1 MIWLIRTNFPIRLQS
16 WIVLAMKF
24 NQLFDLSTPL
34 VLYET
39 KTVYNLLS
47 VSNLTAY
54 ALKLSKDIG
63 GIENTVHIII
73 WLYKLLYI
81 DHQ

>member
-16 WIVLAMKF
+16 WIVSAMKF

-54 ALKLSKDIG
+54 ALKLSK
-63 GIENTVHIII
+63 
-73 WLYKLLYI
+73 YI
-81 DHQ
+81 